1 MNGSSIRCWPEG
13 TTCHNDFTVM
23 MVLLLDEVDT
33 VHVVAFEAEVFRDLG
48 HEEAL
53 VMSSYDG
60 SVILTIALL
69 LTALMTLIVK

>member
-23 MVLLLDEVDT
+23 LVVLDEVET
-33 VHVVAFEAEVFRDLG
+33 VHVVAFEAEVLSDLG

-53 VMSSYDG
+53 VTSSYDG
-60 SVILTIALL
+60 SVIFTIALL